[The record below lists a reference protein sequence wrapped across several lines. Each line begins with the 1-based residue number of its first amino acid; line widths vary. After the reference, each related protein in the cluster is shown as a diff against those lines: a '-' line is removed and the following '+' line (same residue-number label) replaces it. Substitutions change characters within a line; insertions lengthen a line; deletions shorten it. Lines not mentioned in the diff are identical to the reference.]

1 MFNLWHE
8 KRLSSRLEILQN
20 LYHIKILMADL
31 KRIYA
36 APTEEIA
43 LVELDSFEE
52 KWTAKYPKICIII
65 GKGQSPKNGFALQ

>member
-1 MFNLWHE
+1 L
-8 KRLSSRLEILQN
+8 
-20 LYHIKILMADL
+20 ADL

-65 GKGQSPKNGFALQ
+65 QAKGKALKTVLPFNN